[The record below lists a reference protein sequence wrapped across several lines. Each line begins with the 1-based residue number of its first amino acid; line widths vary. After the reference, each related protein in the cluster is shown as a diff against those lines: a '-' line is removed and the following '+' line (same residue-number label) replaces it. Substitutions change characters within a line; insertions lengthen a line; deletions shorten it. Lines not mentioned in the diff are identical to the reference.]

1 MKVTANFKRGQSYY
15 YAPKATLACAF
26 LCGGV
31 ILNGKPI
38 PLYLKSPAPRS
49 EYHRVTL
56 TVIRTKA
63 EAKALNR
70 KYAKLR
76 AKRRAE
82 ALAEKTAPK
91 SSAE

>member
-1 MKVTANFKRGQSYY
+1 MKTKANFKRGETYY

-26 LCGGV
+26 LCGGA
-31 ILNGKPI
+31 ILGGKPI
-38 PLYLKSPAPRS
+38 PLYLKSPEPRS
-49 EYHRVTL
+49 GFHRVAL

-82 ALAEKTAPK
+82 AK
-91 SSAE
+91 SEAA